1 METNKKKKPVRCRQV
16 RKEQPWLCFD
26 SWRMFWDY
34 MSSQREESLQ
44 IKMQFDPDESSLVQD
59 DLVHSAR
66 GLTERFVMDENHI

>member
-1 METNKKKKPVRCRQV
+1 
-16 RKEQPWLCFD
+16 
-26 SWRMFWDY
+26 